1 MSVEPTKRPV
11 CRKSSDRNDVP
22 PEETFVAASTTIPLT
37 TSTSFRSTL
46 KDPGEVGEPT
56 RSRVGS
62 PLIAC
67 TMRTAAIAVVSVPVV
82 GSTLRRDD
90 VGEDGFP
97 PSGSRRNRFPDAACS
112 DEYGPRAT
120 CNRGLTRTN
129 DVDVCEQPAGIVIE
143 NHPGAAGGR
152 AGPRAGIVIEN
163 HPGAAGTCA
172 AARTTAER
180 QVVNPSGRACWSPV
194 RSALNVPSTAT

>member
-1 MSVEPTKRPV
+1 MSAEPTKRPV
-11 CRKSSDRNDVP
+11 CRKSSETNDVP
-22 PEETFVAASTTIPLT
+22 PEETFVAASTTVPLT

-67 TMRTAAIAVVSVPVV
+67 TIRTAAIAVVSFPVV

-97 PSGSRRNRFPDAACS
+97 PSGSRRNRFPDAAYS

-120 CNRGLTRTN
+120 CNPGLTRTN
-129 DVDVCEQPAGIVIE
+129 DVDVCEQPAGI
-143 NHPGAAGGR
+143 A
-152 AGPRAGIVIEN
+152 IEN

-172 AARTTAER
+172 APRTTAPPAGGEHR
-180 QVVNPSGRACWSPV
+180 GGAP
-194 RSALNVPSTAT
+194 RSAAPR

>member
-1 MSVEPTKRPV
+1 MSAEPTKRPV
-11 CRKSSDRNDVP
+11 CRKSSERNDVP
-22 PEETFVAASTTIPLT
+22 PEETFVAASTTVPLT
-37 TSTSFRSTL
+37 TSTSFRSML
-46 KDPGEVGEPT
+46 KDPGVVGEPT

-67 TMRTAAIAVVSVPVV
+67 TMRTEAIAVVSVPVV

-120 CNRGLTRTN
+120 CNRGLTRTK

-143 NHPGAAGGR
+143 NHPGAAG
-152 AGPRAGIVIEN
+152 PL
-163 HPGAAGTCA
+163 AAP
-172 AARTTAER
+172 RTTAGRPGGE
-180 QVVNPSGRACWSPV
+180 PTARACWAP
-194 RSALNVPSTAT
+194 RRRAPNVPPPAA